1 MADFEPAFKK
11 LLEEEGVGLSQH
23 KADRGGQTFAGIAR
37 KHWPKWEGWSW
48 VDTGDTPPTE
58 LVRQFYFEKF
68 WFPVKGDQI
77 QDQRVAEVLFS
88 QYVNMGETAI
98 KLAQGVLGVIQ
109 DGKIGPKT
117 LATLNSYDPERFRDK
132 YALAMVARYLAIGLR
147 DKSQRVFWVG
157 WFSRAIRTAA

>member
-117 LATLNSYDPERFRDK
+117 LALLNAYPADRFLDR
-132 YALAMVARYLAIGLR
+132 YALAMIARYWAIGMK
-147 DKSQRVFWVG
+147 DKSQRTWWPG
-157 WFSRAIRTAA
+157 WIARALRIPA